1 MLYINTAQSIV
12 SKEDMTRI
20 RRFEDLGAWRT
31 ARQLTWE
38 VYQLTGNKGF
48 FRDVALRNLMRRTA
62 VAVMTDIAEG
72 FESGLTPFFVE
83 SLAAARGAA
92 GALRSQLLVAFDQG
106 YIDQE
111 IFDSLTEL
119 SKKAGR
125 EATGLL
131 TYIDRRRLAGRS
143 RGRRRGDSSRAA
155 TAHRSARTNDQRQR
169 TNPESDE

>member
-1 MLYINTAQSIV
+1 MS
-12 SKEDMTRI
+12 RI
-20 RRFEDLGAWRT
+20 RRFEDLSVWRT

-72 FESGLTPFFVE
+72 FDSGLTSFFVE

-106 YIDQE
+106 YLDQE
-111 IFDSLTEL
+111 DFDSLTQL
-119 SKKAGR
+119 SAKAGR
-125 EATGLL
+125 EVTVLL
-131 TYIDRRRLAGRS
+131 KHIDRRRLTKDRS
-143 RGRRRGDSSRAA
+143 RGRRRGESPRVA
-155 TAHRSARTNDQRQR
+155 TAHSSARANNQRQR
-169 TNPESDE
+169 TDPEAED